1 MSNGI
6 LPTQA
11 PTDATP
17 GGGPGSRFVPKAFI
31 LGFGAL
37 LTATVLLV
45 FYLLLALWP
54 QPTPST
60 EPIRTETTAGPRSW
74 QAMFDAVDSVRAAD
88 SARRADSVRTAAA
101 ASRPADSAA
110 AARLRDSAAAAGAGD
125 SVGTAGVAPRPAGS
139 TAARAGGTS
148 ASGSTAASGTTADT
162 RTCKG
167 RLEQAWTRKD
177 KPAPAACVR
186 LFGRDFLLW
195 DEQRLLMLV
204 LLGGALGGLLHVL
217 RSFGWYVGNRE
228 LVMSWLPRYVLLI
241 TTGAGLAFVFYVV
254 VRGGFFSPGTSFENT
269 SPFGFIAFAT
279 LVGLFSEQAILKLKE
294 ISETLLSKPAKGA
307 DAAPQGTAPSTTATN
322 TDAAGAGAVALKI
335 SNVVPARDQ
344 QGAVTRDFTIQGT
357 GFVAQPEVFVNDAKV
372 TSTFVSATEL
382 KLELGAIPAEGTVLK
397 LRVRNPDSRE
407 STFDYTVPG
416 PAAG

>member
-1 MSNGI
+1 MSNGS
-6 LPTQA
+6 LPVQA
-11 PTDATP
+11 PAEAKP
-17 GGGPGSRFVPKAFI
+17 GGGPGGRFVPKAYI
-31 LGFGAL
+31 LGFGLL

-60 EPIRTETTAGPRSW
+60 EPTRTETTTSPRTW
-74 QAMFDAVDSVRAAD
+74 REMLDVARADSARAAD
-88 SARRADSVRTAAA
+88 SLRRADSVRTAAA
-101 ASRPADSAA
+101 AARPADSVT
-110 AARLRDSAAAAGAGD
+110 AARLRDSAAAARRPDSVRALAATSRPTDTTASHAGD
-125 SVGTAGVAPRPAGS
+125 TSAAGS
-139 TAARAGGTS
+139 GT
-148 ASGSTAASGTTADT
+148 ASGSGKDGPS
-162 RTCKG
+162 CKS

-186 LFGRDFLLW
+186 VFGIEFLLW

-204 LLGGALGGLLHVL
+204 LLGGALGGLVHVL

-241 TTGAGLAFVFYVV
+241 TTGSGLAFVFYVV

-294 ISETLLSKPAKGA
+294 ISETLLSKPAKGS
-307 DAAPQGTAPSTTATN
+307 DAAPQGTVPTTP
-322 TDAAGAGAVALKI
+322 DAAAGVTALTI
-335 SNVVPARDQ
+335 TNVVPGKDPH
-344 QGAVTRDFTIQGT
+344 GAVTHVFTIQGT
-357 GFVAQPEVFVNDAKV
+357 GFVAQSEVFVNDAKV

-382 KLELGAIPAEGTVLK
+382 KFELGAIPAEGAVLK
-397 LRVRNPDSRE
+397 VRVRNADGRE
-407 STFDYTVPG
+407 STFDHTVPG
-416 PAAG
+416 PSVG

>member
-6 LPTQA
+6 LPTGA
-11 PTDATP
+11 PADTTP
-17 GGGPGSRFVPKAFI
+17 GGGPGSRFAPKVYI
-31 LGFGAL
+31 MGFGAL

-45 FYLLLALWP
+45 FYLLLVLWP

-60 EPIRTETTAGPRSW
+60 LPSGTEAPIPPAQTNTPQPGTS
-74 QAMFDAVDSVRAAD
+74 AAD
-88 SARRADSVRTAAA
+88 SAGNDTVRVQITVDTAAGGPDDSIA
-101 ASRPADSAA
+101 PPQEADTPLRQSAA
-110 AARLRDSAAAAGAGD
+110 GR
-125 SVGTAGVAPRPAGS
+125 VNGTAG
-139 TAARAGGTS
+139 TS
-148 ASGSTAASGTTADT
+148 QACQNCNAC
-162 RTCKG
+162 RV

-186 LFGRDFLLW
+186 AFGREFLLW
-195 DEQRLLMLV
+195 DEQRLLLLV

-294 ISETLLSKPAKGA
+294 ISEVLLSKPAKGS
-307 DAAPQGTAPSTTATN
+307 DAAPQGTSPNTTAT
-322 TDAAGAGAVALKI
+322 DAAAGTARLKI
-335 SNVVPARDQ
+335 ASVIPVRDP
-344 QGAVTRDFTIQGT
+344 QGAVTHVFTIQGT
-357 GFVAQPEVFVNDAKV
+357 GFTAQSEVLVNNARV
-372 TSTFVSATEL
+372 NSTFVSATEL
-382 KLELGAIPAEGTVLK
+382 TFDLGTVPAVGAVLK
-397 LRVRNPDSRE
+397 AQVRNPDGTE
-407 STFDYTVPG
+407 AALDHTVPP

>member
-11 PTDATP
+11 PPDATP
-17 GGGPGSRFVPKAFI
+17 GDGPGRRYAPKAYI
-31 LGFGAL
+31 IGFGAL
-37 LTATVLLV
+37 LTSTVLLV
-45 FYLLLALWP
+45 FYLLLVLWP

-60 EPIRTETTAGPRSW
+60 LPPGT
-74 QAMFDAVDSVRAAD
+74 QAPSPPAQTNTPQPGTSTAD
-88 SARRADSVRTAAA
+88 SAGNDTVRVQITVDTAAL
-101 ASRPADSAA
+101 DS
-110 AARLRDSAAAAGAGD
+110 GD
-125 SVGTAGVAPRPAGS
+125 SISPPQAVDTPLRRPVASA
-139 TAARAGGTS
+139 GTS
-148 ASGSTAASGTTADT
+148 QVCRDCNAC
-162 RTCKG
+162 RV
-167 RLEQAWTRKD
+167 RLEQAWTRRD

-186 LFGRDFLLW
+186 MFGREFLLW

-294 ISETLLSKPAKGA
+294 ISEVLLSKPAKGS
-307 DAAPQGTAPSTTATN
+307 DAAPQGTAPSTTTN
-322 TDAAGAGAVALKI
+322 ADDVGAGVGVLTIA
-335 SNVVPARDQ
+335 NVVPRRDQ
-344 QGAVTRDFTIQGT
+344 QRAVTRVFTIQGT
-357 GFVAQPEVFVNDAKV
+357 GFVPQSEVFVNDAKV
-372 TSTFVSATEL
+372 VSTLVSATEL
-382 KLELGAIPAEGTVLK
+382 KFELGAIPAEGMALK
-397 LRVRNPDSRE
+397 VRVRNPDGRE
-407 STFDYTVPG
+407 STFDHTVPSLS
-416 PAAG
+416 PPE

>member
-6 LPTQA
+6 LPTEA
-11 PTDATP
+11 PADATP
-17 GGGPGSRFVPKAFI
+17 GGGPGGRFAPKRYI

-45 FYLLLALWP
+45 FYLLMALWP

-60 EPIRTETTAGPRSW
+60 EPARPEATTAPRSW
-74 QAMFDAVDSVRAAD
+74 RETLDAARADSVRAAD
-88 SARRADSVRTAAA
+88 SLRRADSVRLARAATG
-101 ASRPADSAA
+101 PADSAA
-110 AARLRDSAAAAGAGD
+110 AVRAAD
-125 SVGTAGVAPRPAGS
+125 SVRRLGAAPLRRDATVGRTDDS
-139 TAARAGGTS
+139 SASRRDV
-148 ASGSTAASGTTADT
+148 ASGSDNDAP
-162 RTCKG
+162 TCKS

-186 LFGRDFLLW
+186 MFGREFLLW

-294 ISETLLSKPAKGA
+294 ISETLLSKPAKGS
-307 DAAPQGTAPSTTATN
+307 DAAPQGTAPATATS
-322 TDAAGAGAVALKI
+322 DGASSGAATLKI
-335 SNVVPARDQ
+335 TQVVPVRDP
-344 QGAVTRDFTIQGT
+344 QGAVTRAFTIQGT
-357 GFVAQPEVFVNDAKV
+357 GFAAQSEVLVNDAKV
-372 TSTFVSATEL
+372 NST
-382 KLELGAIPAEGTVLK
+382 
-397 LRVRNPDSRE
+397 
-407 STFDYTVPG
+407 
-416 PAAG
+416 AASNTLPWR